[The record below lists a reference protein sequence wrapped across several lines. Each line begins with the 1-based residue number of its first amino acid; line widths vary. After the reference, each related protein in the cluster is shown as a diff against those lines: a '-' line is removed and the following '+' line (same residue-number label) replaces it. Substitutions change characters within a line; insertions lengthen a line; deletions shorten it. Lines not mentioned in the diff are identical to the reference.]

1 VVLTGWRPRRLG
13 LAKAVSRQ
21 NGARDEDAARITQ
34 EDQAWDQTNDLMAH
48 LASTGQNHCAEVLE
62 PTFFKAAPDA
72 EELIAF
78 FAAKMS
84 SPESHILIASIAAE
98 PAGYVWFDVQDRPDT
113 PLTLP
118 RRRIYI
124 HHLSVQA
131 GARRQSLATMLMKHV
146 EDKALALGIR
156 TIALDT
162 WAANSSARS
171 FFSGRGFE
179 PFNVS
184 LNRQLP

>member
-1 VVLTGWRPRRLG
+1 MQAST
-13 LAKAVSRQ
+13 RQ
-21 NGARDEDAARITQ
+21 NLLMNISIKAAAASDASLIARLNRDVQ
-34 EDQAWDQTNDLMAH
+34 ELHAQ
-48 LASTGQNHCAEVLE
+48 LE

-98 PAGYVWFDVQDRPDT
+98 PAGYVWFDVQDRPAT

-131 GARRQSLATMLMKHV
+131 GARRQGLATMLMKHV
-146 EDKALALGIR
+146 EDEALALGIR

-184 LNRQLP
+184 LSRQLP